1 VPESAPD
8 LSIRGIAT
16 EAMVLFGRHW
26 KTLAPIAVAVLLPQ
40 AILGTF
46 LGEVEVDRIETVGDV
61 IHLLAIPLFTCVSL
75 AGEVLLAGVIT
86 ALVMQW
92 RAGRPLPGAREF
104 VRSLPW
110 LSLIA
115 ADVLIAIGAAIGLL
129 LLIVPGLLF
138 ITYFAISPAVIEIER
153 RRVWDAMRRSASLV
167 RGHFRRVFLLII
179 GAIVITEGIA
189 EGLAQLLHGFLPEL
203 VSEIA
208 VDGLLE
214 SSQGLVI
221 ALTAI
226 SLIHLRD
233 GGARIPAHP
242 GGPP

>member
-1 VPESAPD
+1 M
-8 LSIRGIAT
+8 RGIAG
-16 EAMVLFGRHW
+16 EAIVLFGRHW
-26 KTLAPIAVAVLLPQ
+26 KVLAPLAVAVLLPQ
-40 AILGTF
+40 TILGTIV
-46 LGEVEVDRIETVGDV
+46 GEVEVERVETVGDV
-61 IHLLAIPLFTCVSL
+61 VHLLAIPIFTGVSL

-86 ALVMQW
+86 ALVLQW
-92 RAGRPLPGAREF
+92 RAARPLPAAGEF

-115 ADVLIAIGAAIGLL
+115 VDVLITIGAAIGLL
-129 LLIVPGLLF
+129 LLIVPGLVF

-153 RRVWDAMRRSASLV
+153 RGVWDSMRRSASLV
-167 RGHFRRVFLLII
+167 RGHFRRVFVLII
-179 GAIVITEGIA
+179 GAILLTEGIA

-226 SLIHLRD
+226 TLIHLRD
-233 GGARIPAHP
+233 RGARIPAHP
-242 GGPP
+242 